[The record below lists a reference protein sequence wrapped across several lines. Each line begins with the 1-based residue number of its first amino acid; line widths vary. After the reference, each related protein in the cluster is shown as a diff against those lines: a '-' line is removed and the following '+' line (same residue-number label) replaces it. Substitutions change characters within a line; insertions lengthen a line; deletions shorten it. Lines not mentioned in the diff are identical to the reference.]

1 MREVLVLLG
10 FALLASHELD
20 AVTQSEWR
28 LLFVLRDLPEALAR
42 DVFVV
47 LHVPLFAGLVALLWH
62 AGARLRSRAR
72 SVFAAFL
79 VVHVAIHQHLSDH
92 PLYLFDGVIS
102 QLLIVA
108 AGLTGALFLLA
119 QWRAGNR

>member
-42 DVFVV
+42 DVF
-47 LHVPLFAGLVALLWH
+47 VPLFAGLVALLWH

>member
-10 FALLASHELD
+10 FALLGSHELD

-42 DVFVV
+42 DVF
-47 LHVPLFAGLVALLWH
+47 
-62 AGARLRSRAR
+62 
-72 SVFAAFL
+72 